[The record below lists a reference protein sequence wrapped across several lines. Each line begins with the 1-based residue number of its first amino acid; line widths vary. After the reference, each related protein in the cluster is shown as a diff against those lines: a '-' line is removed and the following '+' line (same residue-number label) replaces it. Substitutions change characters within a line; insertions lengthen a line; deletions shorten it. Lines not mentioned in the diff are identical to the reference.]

1 MTLETSQQQR
11 LRAWIFCSIVS
22 VKVMPSSPFGLF
34 GVESDEETATELYE
48 NASNSSESPRYR
60 PLHSSPNSTFSERLK
75 IARKLIPSYPGRA
88 KLVKSNHEMTGLKR
102 KTDEENISG
111 GLETSNCPMVREFQ
125 SFLREHAIIMEL

>member
-1 MTLETSQQQR
+1 
-11 LRAWIFCSIVS
+11 
-22 VKVMPSSPFGLF
+22 MPSSPFGLF
-34 GVESDEETATELYE
+34 GVESDEENATELYE

-60 PLHSSPNSTFSERLK
+60 PLHSSPNSAFSERLK

-111 GLETSNCPMVREFQ
+111 GLETSNCLVVREFQ
-125 SFLREHAIIMEL
+125 NFFREHAIIMEL

>member
-1 MTLETSQQQR
+1 
-11 LRAWIFCSIVS
+11 
-22 VKVMPSSPFGLF
+22 MPSSPFGLF
-34 GVESDEETATELYE
+34 AVESDEENATELYE

-60 PLHSSPNSTFSERLK
+60 HSSPNSAFSERLK

-111 GLETSNCPMVREFQ
+111 GLETGNCPMVREFQ
-125 SFLREHAIIMEL
+125 NFFREHAIIMEL